1 MERHMTRWT
10 GYSVFWIVCVAA
22 LVLAGLWLVLLPS
35 RMASSLAATLEA
47 RASLGMAMAGP
58 ATLDF
63 DEGVKIHLRGLRLAN
78 ARSPGALKIELA
90 DVYLPISTR
99 DIISGPHIPARARID
114 GAAIQLDLAAP
125 LNLAPAPGKSN
136 LQESGSEAEPGFRID
151 FQNSDLNLMDSRSGF
166 RIAIADADGIMESNS
181 ARPFL
186 LHMSGLLNGIYTTLH
201 IEADSAARILDG
213 GSPADIVLS
222 SDNGELRF
230 SGRMGWNS
238 ETILALDGRLSA
250 ASRRADSLLA
260 WLNLPSTLAPASP
273 IELEGSFSAV
283 GTKASLP
290 EYSLQ
295 TSWAKGS
302 GKLSLAATPAGFA
315 LDGSLTAEKFTI
327 AEPDFGTVEDGWSTA
342 SFRWL
347 PLPGIEGNFQIDAKS
362 FVLRSWAL
370 PDARLLFSF
379 GADGAE
385 LAVGANQE
393 KVTFS
398 ASASRGSPPAFA
410 FKAKFDDAPAR
421 ELLVSLAGHPWLG
434 GQADLSLDATAAG
447 DNAASLV
454 STLTGSF
461 SVAFADGTVTG
472 YSLKD
477 LLSDSG
483 KGWRAARADATTGVE
498 VSAGGKIADG
508 IVALGTT
515 RITASDLDVEASGE
529 IDLLRQALD
538 LEIDAARS
546 KGLPKNMTISGSW
559 HAPEFGVVTARKEQ
573 SQVPAPSQN

>member
-10 GYSVFWIVCVAA
+10 RYSAFWIVCVVA

-35 RMASSLAATLEA
+35 RMASSLAAALEA
-47 RASLGMAMAGP
+47 RVGLGMAMAGP

-63 DEGVKIHLRGLRLAN
+63 DEGVKIHLRGMRLAN
-78 ARSPGALKIELA
+78 ARSPSALEIELA

-99 DIISGPHIPARARID
+99 DVISGPHIPARARID
-114 GAAIQLDLAAP
+114 GAAIQLDLGAP
-125 LNLAPAPGKSN
+125 LNLAPSPGKSN
-136 LQESGSEAEPGFRID
+136 LQETADEAETGFRID

-181 ARPFL
+181 LRPFL
-186 LHMSGLLNGIYTTLH
+186 LHMSGLLNGVYTTLH
-201 IEADSAARILDG
+201 IEADSAARMFDG

-238 ETILALDGRLSA
+238 AAVLALDGRLSA

-260 WLNLPSTLAPASP
+260 WLNLPSALAPASP

-283 GTKASLP
+283 GAKASLP

-295 TSWAKGS
+295 TNWANGN

-315 LDGSLTAEKFTI
+315 LDGSLTAEKI
-327 AEPDFGTVEDGWSTA
+327 MVAEPDFGTAEDGWSTA
-342 SFRWL
+342 PYRWL
-347 PLPGIEGNFQIDAKS
+347 PMPGIEGNFQINAKS
-362 FVLRSWAL
+362 LVLRGWAL

-379 GADGAE
+379 DDKGAA
-385 LAVGANQE
+385 LAMGANQE
-393 KVTFS
+393 KITFS
-398 ASASRGSPPAFA
+398 ATASRASPPACT

-421 ELLVSLAGHPWLG
+421 EFLVSLAGHPWLAG
-434 GQADLSLDATAAG
+434 RIDLSLDATAAC

-454 STLTGSF
+454 STLTGSYT
-461 SVAFADGTVTG
+461 VAFADGTITG

-483 KGWRAARADATTGVE
+483 KGWRAARADATTGVA
-498 VSAGGKIADG
+498 VSTGGMITDG
-508 IVALGTT
+508 IVALGTA

-538 LEIDAARS
+538 LVIDASRS
-546 KGLPKNMTISGSW
+546 KDLPKNLTVSGPW
-559 HAPEFGVVTARKEQ
+559 QAPEFGVVTARKEQ
-573 SQVPAPSQN
+573 SQVPTPSQN